1 MGTNQI
7 IIVGYVVVGLF
18 AMVAFSVMSGNFY
31 MGFATGL
38 LLILGAALGHEFTIR
53 REGFSKVVRGVIGL
67 RETVD
72 RADGA
77 VSRMQADFEKTV
89 AESRAAR
96 ESLNQI
102 QSMHAATEE
111 QIKALQEQ
119 IGQGGGE
126 DIGRVQ
132 QTVQQVQAQQK
143 QTTEDIA
150 LIQNAG
156 NQLHGEFQAMQQQ
169 LTTLQQQMQ
178 QMQSHMQDSIQQV
191 HSTVNA
197 MMAGS
202 GVAAPA
208 APPPPPP
215 PLEATPQPVA
225 PQPEAPPQLEPE
237 EAAAQAEPPPQ
248 FEPEQAAAQ
257 AEPQSAPVTS
267 PPPMGG
273 DFVGWVFETLQD
285 QLGGLGGDPVDT
297 SLRAVAEGLI
307 GDAVDLYVEPVVT
320 LPERKLAFFECYGG
334 VRGADGNALTIDQD
348 LDMSGR
354 ESLMAAIENA
364 LMIRCMERMEK
375 LDVSGIETGKCFYN
389 VPGVTLADRNF
400 FSGLLG
406 HLQTRPALAG
416 RMVMEFAQSALMEH
430 GEKGIEDLVQIQECG
445 CSFSIDEITDLAID
459 FESLVGFGFRFA
471 KVGSKFI
478 RTQASA
484 SKDPETVRSLAGTL
498 KDQGIDLIV
507 ETVETDLSL
516 VELIAFEIAYGQG
529 PLFGQPS
536 ITEG

>member
-77 VSRMQADFEKTV
+77 VSRMKADFEKTV

-102 QSMHAATEE
+102 QSMHTATEE

-126 DIGRVQ
+126 DVGQVQ

-150 LIQNAG
+150 LIQKAG

-208 APPPPPP
+208 APPPPP
-215 PLEATPQPVA
+215 LEAVPQPEA
-225 PQPEAPPQLEPE
+225 PQPEAPPPLEPE
-237 EAAAQAEPPPQ
+237 E
-248 FEPEQAAAQ
+248 AAAQ

-375 LDVSGIETGKCFYN
+375 LDVSEIETGKCFYN